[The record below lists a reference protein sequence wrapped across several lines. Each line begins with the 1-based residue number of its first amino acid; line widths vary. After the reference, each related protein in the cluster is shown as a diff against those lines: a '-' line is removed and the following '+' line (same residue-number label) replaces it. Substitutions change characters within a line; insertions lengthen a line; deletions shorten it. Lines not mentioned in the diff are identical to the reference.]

1 VSKPIT
7 ELVDE
12 LPTGGVTVM
21 VLRGLDFVIPGQ
33 WNNLV
38 GFENTVKTIT
48 GEDDPAYIQQVSERA
63 LWLYNDKKQE
73 QDYQRALWL
82 YQTIDSAGTALGAA
96 ALANKIGANISF
108 LGFLNQLTPKPNKAQ
123 AIDLSL
129 KLVAELV
136 GFCLINGIPGDNI
149 GDFLAA
155 LGGYGGE
162 SLMRMTALVCLDG
175 LIPLGPDFISSALST
190 IGNLTTEE
198 LEQNEGFKRINDVIP
213 GDNSEGKLQFIQGS
227 FDSVKGW
234 MGDFVS
240 QHDLTPEKV
249 VKNLQGFVDITN
261 DKLDY
266 VAAFLDMTTNYYTHT
281 GTQTLARR
289 LIERAAA
296 EI

>member
-1 VSKPIT
+1 MSKSIT
-7 ELVDE
+7 QLVDE
-12 LPTGGVTVM
+12 LPTGGITIM

-38 GFENTVKTIT
+38 GFDNTVKTIT
-48 GEDDPAYIQQVSERA
+48 GEDDPAYLQQVSERA
-63 LWLYNDKKQE
+63 LWLYNDKNE
-73 QDYQRALWL
+73 GYQRALWL
-82 YQTIDSAGTALGAA
+82 YQSIDSAGTALGTA
-96 ALANKIGANISF
+96 ALANKIGENISF
-108 LGFLNQLTPKPNKAQ
+108 LGFLNKLTPKANKAQ

-129 KLVAELV
+129 KLVTELV
-136 GFCLINGIPGDNI
+136 GFCLINGIPGDSI

-155 LGGYGGE
+155 LGDYGGE

-190 IGNLTTEE
+190 IENLTPKE

-213 GDNSEGKLQFIQGS
+213 GNNSESKLNFVQES
-227 FDSVKGW
+227 FGSVKGW

-266 VAAFLDMTTNYYTHT
+266 VGAFLDMTTNYYTHT

-289 LIERAAA
+289 LIERASA

>member
-1 VSKPIT
+1 MSKSIT
-7 ELVDE
+7 QLVDE

-48 GEDDPAYIQQVSERA
+48 GEDDPAYLQQVSERA
-63 LWLYNDKKQE
+63 LWLYNDKNE
-73 QDYQRALWL
+73 GYQRALWL
-82 YQTIDSAGTALGAA
+82 YQSIDSAGTALGTA
-96 ALANKIGANISF
+96 ALANKIGENISF
-108 LGFLNQLTPKPNKAQ
+108 LGFLNKLTPKANKAQ

-129 KLVAELV
+129 KLVTELV
-136 GFCLINGIPGDNI
+136 GFCLINGIPGDSI

-155 LGGYGGE
+155 LGDYGGE

-190 IGNLTTEE
+190 IEGLTPKE

-213 GDNSEGKLQFIQGS
+213 GKDSESKLNFVQES
-227 FDSVKGW
+227 FGSVKGW

-289 LIERAAA
+289 LIERASA